1 MQEAP
6 TGLMTVE
13 QYCELPEAGSFY
25 YELHH
30 GKLVRMSWAN
40 FGDALVRSRIG
51 GQLDAAL
58 DGHGIVLTRLPFR
71 ALPEYEL
78 RVADVGY
85 ITRERSEQIKG
96 EDYCLG
102 APDLIIEVLSPSTT
116 SIEINE
122 KIALCLANGCREFW
136 IVDRRLC
143 QITVSSPDG
152 LTRTYRSGESIPLAF
167 AENQRL
173 MVDSVFV
180 DEARD
185 GIV

>member
-13 QYCELPEAGSFY
+13 QYCEVPEPESFY

-30 GKLVRMSWAN
+30 GKLVQLLWPK
-40 FGDALVRSRIG
+40 FGEILVRSRIG
-51 GQLDAAL
+51 SLLDAAL
-58 DGHGIVLTRLPFR
+58 DAHGIVIMRLPFR

-85 ITRERSEQIKG
+85 ITRERSEQIKD

-102 APDLIIEVLSPSTT
+102 APDLIIDVLSPSTT

-122 KIALCLANGCREFW
+122 KIALCLENGCREFR
-136 IVDRRLC
+136 VVERRLR
-143 QITVSSPDG
+143 QITVSTPDG
-152 LTRTYRSGESIPLAF
+152 LTHTYLSGESIPLAF

-173 MVDSVFV
+173 KVDSVFA
-180 DEARD
+180 DE
-185 GIV
+185 